1 MKNIFFNAHHSP
13 IGAFA
18 SLTLGYRGAKGGL
31 GLELKQPADRNIYI
45 GIQSRDS
52 NCYKALPFFAGGQDD
67 SKRYD
72 VERVDDEIVQNEFF
86 TPFHE
91 NEIIREFNVCTD
103 RWIAEDLDVKIYS
116 QVCSIP
122 DPQKASAEELKSVLI
137 PAVLVEMT
145 IDNTKGKSI
154 RRAFIGYDETDPY
167 YSMRHIN
174 DDKQGIVGIAQGGL
188 TAIIAD
194 SGIAYPAVNFSP
206 ECILGETLKENW
218 NFGLGNTALLIM
230 EAPAG
235 ETTTYRFAVCFFREG
250 QAVLGEKT
258 KYYYTKFFENLEQ
271 VGRYSLD
278 KFDIIKNKC
287 LNTDDYYRKTTLS
300 EDQRFM
306 MAHAI
311 RSYYGCTEMLE
322 KDGKPLWIINEGE
335 YRMLNTL
342 DLTVD
347 QLFFELKMN
356 PWTVRNVLDF
366 FLEKYSYH
374 DKVCFPGDST
384 EYEGGITFT
393 HDMGVGNVF
402 SRPGHSAYE
411 KSGIDGCFSYMSHE
425 QLVNWLCCALV
436 YIENTKD
443 EKWLKD
449 NIDVIK
455 ECFESMMNRDNPD
468 PNKRNGIMGLDSN
481 CTRGGAE
488 ITTYDSLDVSLGQ
501 ARNNIYLAGKC
512 WGVYVSLSKLF
523 KRLGIDNL
531 ACTAEKQA
539 ILCADTILSY
549 VTADGY
555 IPAILG
561 ENNDSKIIPAI
572 EGLVFP
578 YFTGC
583 KEALDLNGKYSIYL
597 KALKKH
603 LEVILVKGTCIF
615 EDGGWKL
622 SSTSTNSWLSKIY
635 LCQFVA
641 RKILGETADIYS
653 TIPDQAHVQ
662 WLTHPEHSYWSW
674 SDQIISGV
682 ITGSKYYPRGVT
694 NTLWLLEQI

>member
-1 MKNIFFNAHHSP
+1 MHNIFFNAHHSP

-18 SLTLGYRGAKGGL
+18 SLTLGHKGARGGL

-45 GIQSRDS
+45 GLQTAGSK
-52 NCYKALPFFAGGQDD
+52 CYKALPFFKAGEDE

-72 VERVDDEIVQNEFF
+72 LEKAGDETSESGFF
-86 TPFHE
+86 EPFRE
-91 NEIIREFNVCTD
+91 SEIKREFNVCTD
-103 RWIAEDLDVKIYS
+103 RWTAGELDIKIYS
-116 QVCSIP
+116 QVRPVP
-122 DPQKASAEELKSVLI
+122 DPEKAPAEELKKVLL
-137 PAVLVEMT
+137 PAVLMEMT
-145 IDNTKGKSI
+145 IDNTKGTEP

-167 YSMRHIN
+167 YSMRHVE
-174 DDKQGIVGIAQGGL
+174 DEMLGITGIAQGGL
-188 TAIIAD
+188 TAIIGK
-194 SGIAYPAVNFSP
+194 SGTAHPAVNFSP
-206 ECILGETLKENW
+206 ECVLGEELEENW

-230 EAPAG
+230 EVLPG
-235 ETTTYRFAVCFFREG
+235 KRETFRFAACFYREG
-250 QAVLGEKT
+250 RATFGMET
-258 KYYYTKFFENLEQ
+258 KYYYTGLFKNIEEVGSYALENFEDIKKQCLEEDSFY
-271 VGRYSLD
+271 R
-278 KFDIIKNKC
+278 
-287 LNTDDYYRKTTLS
+287 NTKLS
-300 EDQRFM
+300 EEQKFM

-311 RSYYGCTEMLE
+311 RSYYGCTELLE
-322 KDGKPLWIINEGE
+322 KDGKPVWMVNEGE

-347 QLFFELKMN
+347 QLFFEMKMN
-356 PWTVRNVLDF
+356 PWTVRNVLDLY
-366 FLEKYSYH
+366 LERYSYR
-374 DKVCFPGDST
+374 DMVRFPGDDR
-384 EYEGGITFT
+384 EYPGGITFT

-436 YIENTKD
+436 YIENAKD
-443 EKWLKD
+443 EKWLKGHAE
-449 NIDVIK
+449 VIK
-455 ECFESMMNRDNPD
+455 ECFDSMLNRDNPD
-468 PNKRNGIMGLDSN
+468 PEKRNGVMGLDSS

-512 WGVYVSLSKLF
+512 WAVYVSLEKLF
-523 KRLGIDNL
+523 KQLGLGALSDL
-531 ACTAEKQA
+531 AGKQA
-539 ILCADTILSY
+539 VRCAGTITGY
-549 VTADGY
+549 VTGKGY

-561 ENNDSKIIPAI
+561 ENNDSKIISAI

-583 KEALDLNGKYSIYL
+583 EEALAMDGKYSEYL

-603 LEVILVKGTCIF
+603 LEVILVKGTCLF

-641 RKILGETADIYS
+641 RKIFGETGDIY
-653 TIPDQAHVQ
+653 TEVPDKAHAG

-674 SDQIISGV
+674 SDQIISG
-682 ITGSKYYPRGVT
+682 IISGSKYYPRGVT
-694 NTLWLLEQI
+694 NTLWLLE